1 MRRNAFL
8 LWKYI
13 GFSRGVV
20 AADGKSNMAAGNDD
34 LKGLVFNEEIPES
47 THFPGGNVTEYG
59 STEQARPGQLSIG
72 TASAETDQ
80 KQDFI
85 IAVFVVSFDTRK
97 GLYIMY
103 AERIIFL
110 YVT

>member
-59 STEQARPGQLSIG
+59 STEQARPRSIE

-97 GLYIMY
+97 GLYMMY

>member
-1 MRRNAFL
+1 
-8 LWKYI
+8 
-13 GFSRGVV
+13 
-20 AADGKSNMAAGNDD
+20 MAAGNDD

-97 GLYIMY
+97 GLYINMY